1 MLLYYKEE
9 TEGKANLCDTAG
21 KGATWRLL

>member
-9 TEGKANLCDTAG
+9 TEGKANLCGQCTIFVG
-21 KGATWRLL
+21 N

>member
-21 KGATWRLL
+21 KEQHGDY